1 MLSIWGHGDQDS
13 PGMAHSSLLY
23 TKIENLLYWPW
34 RGGSG
39 RGRLKYSR
47 REIKCHDT
55 QVKKID
61 LAVTSY

>member
-1 MLSIWGHGDQDS
+1 
-13 PGMAHSSLLY
+13 MAHSSLLY